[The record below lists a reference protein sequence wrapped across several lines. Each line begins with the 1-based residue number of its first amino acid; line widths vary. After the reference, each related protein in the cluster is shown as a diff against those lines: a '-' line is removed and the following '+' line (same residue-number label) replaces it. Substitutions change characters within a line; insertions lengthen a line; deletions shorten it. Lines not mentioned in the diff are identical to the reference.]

1 MEKHAK
7 IPGSSTQAVYSK
19 LVSVTQVEFSSSGV
33 DHQPISSFPFK
44 IHAAFE
50 TLYPKNRRV
59 LSFPTCLG
67 SIRGRGR
74 AAQMGCEN
82 QMPLWKAVSELR
94 QPTPWL
100 VPLITAEMT
109 VLELPLGLSHGYPA
123 DELSGPSYPLRY
135 NFYSICPSSRGN
147 DAFSFTYRTSYCT
160 SPSIKI
166 SQWILYG

>member
-1 MEKHAK
+1 MQKFLEVVPKQF
-7 IPGSSTQAVYSK
+7 T
-19 LVSVTQVEFSSSGV
+19 L
-33 DHQPISSFPFK
+33 SSFPWLRWNFLLQELIISLLAPSLLK
-44 IHAAFE
+44 SIQLLKRY
-50 TLYPKNRRV
+50 TPKNRRL

-94 QPTPWL
+94 QPTPRL

-123 DELSGPSYPLRY
+123 DELSGLSYPLTFIQFARL
-135 NFYSICPSSRGN
+135 PGEMMH
-147 DAFSFTYRTSYCT
+147 
-160 SPSIKI
+160 SPSLTAQVIAKVL
-166 SQWILYG
+166 Q